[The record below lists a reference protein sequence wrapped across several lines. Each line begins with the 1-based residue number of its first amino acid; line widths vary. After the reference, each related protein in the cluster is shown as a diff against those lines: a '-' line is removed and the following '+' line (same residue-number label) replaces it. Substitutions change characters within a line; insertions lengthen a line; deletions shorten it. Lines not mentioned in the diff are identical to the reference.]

1 MLLHEVCSAVT
12 SEGEGGYSRLVCY
25 CGSAE
30 ACFLTFSLKGL
41 CCAERGGVGGASGSE
56 RLGGRFPCLSPWC

>member
-1 MLLHEVCSAVT
+1 MLLYVVCCAVT
-12 SEGEGGYSRLVCY
+12 SEGGGYSQLVCY

-30 ACFLTFSLKGL
+30 ACFLTFSLKVFS
-41 CCAERGGVGGASGSE
+41 CAVRGGVGGPSGSE